1 MSTKGGLFSGSC
13 SQHLCINMTDYH
25 STSGWAQQSG
35 SYSPMDT
42 SFQWDYTSVQSP
54 KNMVSHYNDLL
65 QRAADFYATLDN
77 SFDSMS
83 SSGSDSSYRSTPE
96 RRVSPTSSS
105 VVAQVKSSIPDKIER
120 RREQNRSSQRA
131 YRERK
136 ERHQKELEGQISQWQ
151 QKHQM
156 LSRSYSQQ
164 TNEVARLKAQ
174 IEQLNGEISNLQTG
188 LPSLCGSLCQSPQ
201 EFDLVPFFNAEA
213 LSPQGTPRMRHSTPS
228 RRSS

>member
-1 MSTKGGLFSGSC
+1 
-13 SQHLCINMTDYH
+13 MTDYR
-25 STSGWAQQSG
+25 SANGWGQQSAN
-35 SYSPMDT
+35 YSPIDS
-42 SFQWDYTSVQSP
+42 SFQWDYNNVQSP

-96 RRVSPTSSS
+96 RRVSPTSNSS

-136 ERHQKELEGQISQWQ
+136 ERHQKELEEQITQWQ
-151 QKHQM
+151 QKHQL

-164 TNEVARLKAQ
+164 TEEVARLKAQ
-174 IEQLNGEISNLQTG
+174 IEQLNGEITQLQSG

-201 EFDLVPFFNAEA
+201 EFDLVPFFNADA
-213 LSPQGTPRMRHSTPS
+213 LSPQSTPRLSHSFPS
-228 RRSS
+228 RRNS

>member
-1 MSTKGGLFSGSC
+1 
-13 SQHLCINMTDYH
+13 MTDYH
-25 STSGWAQQSG
+25 TTNGWAQQQATF
-35 SYSPMDT
+35 SPIDS
-42 SFQWDYTSVQSP
+42 SFQWGYTGVQSP
-54 KNMVSHYNDLL
+54 KNMVRHYNDLL

-96 RRVSPTSSS
+96 RRVSSTTN

-136 ERHQKELEGQISQWQ
+136 ERHQKELEEQIAQWQ
-151 QKHQM
+151 QRHQL

-164 TNEVARLKAQ
+164 TEEINRLKAQ
-174 IEQLNGEISNLQTG
+174 IEQLNGEISQLQSG
-188 LPSLCGSLCQSPQ
+188 LPTLCGSLCQSPQ
-201 EFDLVPFFNAEA
+201 EFDLVPFFNHDTPSPQSTPR
-213 LSPQGTPRMRHSTPS
+213 LSPSCPI
-228 RRSS
+228 RRGS